1 MRKHLVF
8 TILGVSLTCSACSS
22 RPRSFAPR
30 MAAPSSDPAAF
41 DAAWKRCRAE
51 VAARTDQRSG
61 RLASGAAGV
70 AAGAGATA
78 AVGAATAG
86 TYATYGSMAAAMG
99 ATIIAAPVALIGG
112 AWGRQQDQEERKGK
126 GDQGRNSGLH
136 QSGGLRRCRLARHV
150 KERSTGDRRYSI
162 DQAVT
167 LNVSPLP

>member
-1 MRKHLVF
+1 MRKNLVF
-8 TILGVSLTCSACSS
+8 TILSVSLTCSACSS

-30 MAAPSSDPAAF
+30 LAVPSSDPAAF

-61 RLASGAAGV
+61 RLASGAGGV

-112 AWGRQQDQEERKGK
+112 AWGLSKIKKNKKEKAIRVATADCLKAAGYDVAAWRVMSTKE
-126 GDQGRNSGLH
+126 
-136 QSGGLRRCRLARHV
+136 ARAIDAAA
-150 KERSTGDRRYSI
+150 ST
-162 DQAVT
+162 T
-167 LNVSPLP
+167 P